1 MVNESAGACTKLA
14 PGGLSMIARTAI
26 VAAFLAAPFILPHAA
41 IAETIPAHDGQWA
54 VEIVTEKGWCD
65 VYRWNI
71 GVAGGR
77 ITQVGAP
84 GAVANGSIDPK
95 GRVSVQLA
103 RGSDIMSVTGSIV
116 AKTGSGAWVLPN
128 RSCAGHWSAQKLA

>member
-1 MVNESAGACTKLA
+1 MSIRQAARFAALAFTPALLLA
-14 PGGLSMIARTAI
+14 PSMA
-26 VAAFLAAPFILPHAA
+26 
-41 IAETIPAHDGQWA
+41 AETKTHDGKWS

-77 ITQVGAP
+77 ITEVGAP
-84 GAVANGSIDPK
+84 GAVANGRIDQT

-103 RGSDIMSVTGSIV
+103 RGADVMSVTGAV
-116 AKTGSGAWVLPN
+116 ADKAGSGAWVLPN
-128 RSCAGHWSAQKLA
+128 RSCAGRWRAVKLA

>member
-1 MVNESAGACTKLA
+1 MSIRQAARFAALAFTPALLLA
-14 PGGLSMIARTAI
+14 PSMA
-26 VAAFLAAPFILPHAA
+26 
-41 IAETIPAHDGQWA
+41 AETKTHDGKWS

-77 ITQVGAP
+77 ITEVGAP
-84 GAVANGSIDPK
+84 GAVANGRIDQT

-103 RGSDIMSVTGSIV
+103 RGADVMSVTGAV
-116 AKTGSGAWVLPN
+116 ADKAGSGAWVLPN
-128 RSCAGHWSAQKLA
+128 RSCAAAGAP

>member
-1 MVNESAGACTKLA
+1 
-14 PGGLSMIARTAI
+14 MIVRTALL
-26 VAAFLAAPFILPHAA
+26 AAFVAMPFTA
-41 IAETIPAHDGQWA
+41 ISTFAMAEPKHDGKWA

-77 ITQVGAP
+77 ITEVGAP

-128 RSCAGHWSAQKLA
+128 RSCAGRWSAQKLA